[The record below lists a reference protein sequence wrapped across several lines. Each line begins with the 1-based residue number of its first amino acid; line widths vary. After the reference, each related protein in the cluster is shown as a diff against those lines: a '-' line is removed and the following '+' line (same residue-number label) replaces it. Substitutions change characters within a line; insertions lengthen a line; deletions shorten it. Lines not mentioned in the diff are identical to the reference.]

1 MNSNPV
7 SSPSSTSPAST
18 SRGDPPTKEAL
29 LHRSVYDV
37 RPKDG
42 AIVHLHCT
50 HAVAISC
57 LDPSCHHNKETTLP
71 PITPYFVMR
80 VGKLPLV
87 PYFKPGD
94 PKLADAIRDYAK
106 GHRAVLLAN
115 HGPVVAGTSLSA
127 ASASIEE
134 LEETAKLHLL
144 LQGFKVRLLSDA
156 QVREVEE
163 AFRRDPNAATPRCH
177 PERSEG
183 PFLRPQRPLASLGVT
198 ALPGTEPMPKLAA
211 NLSWIY
217 QEVPFLQR
225 FGAAA
230 QHGFKAVEI
239 LFPYEAPAADIA
251 AELKKHKLTQ
261 ALFNLPAGD
270 ASKGERGFWRRAELR
285 PL

>member
-1 MNSNPV
+1 M
-7 SSPSSTSPAST
+7 SSTDSKMRDAICTLGAKLAARGLCPGT
-18 SRGDPPTKEAL
+18 SGNISARVADGWLMTPTNSSLGELLPGQLSKLDLSGKHVSGDPPTKEAL

-57 LDPSCHHNKETTLP
+57 LDPSCHHNHESTLP

-94 PKLADAIRDYAK
+94 PALADAIRDYAK

-144 LQGFKVRLLSDA
+144 LQGFKARLLSDT

-163 AFRRDPNAATPRCH
+163 AFP
-177 PERSEG
+177 S
-183 PFLRPQRPLASLGVT
+183 
-198 ALPGTEPMPKLAA
+198 
-211 NLSWIY
+211 
-217 QEVPFLQR
+217 
-225 FGAAA
+225 
-230 QHGFKAVEI
+230 
-239 LFPYEAPAADIA
+239 
-251 AELKKHKLTQ
+251 
-261 ALFNLPAGD
+261 
-270 ASKGERGFWRRAELR
+270 
-285 PL
+285 

>member
-1 MNSNPV
+1 MWEALVRAGHSIELWKH
-7 SSPSSTSPAST
+7 SSGKHVA
-18 SRGDPPTKEAL
+18 GDPPTKEAL

-57 LDPSCHHNKETTLP
+57 LDPSCHHSTETTLP

-144 LQGFKVRLLSDA
+144 LQGLKVRTLSDL

-163 AFRRDPNAATPRCH
+163 AYP
-177 PERSEG
+177 S
-183 PFLRPQRPLASLGVT
+183 
-198 ALPGTEPMPKLAA
+198 
-211 NLSWIY
+211 
-217 QEVPFLQR
+217 
-225 FGAAA
+225 
-230 QHGFKAVEI
+230 
-239 LFPYEAPAADIA
+239 
-251 AELKKHKLTQ
+251 
-261 ALFNLPAGD
+261 
-270 ASKGERGFWRRAELR
+270 
-285 PL
+285 